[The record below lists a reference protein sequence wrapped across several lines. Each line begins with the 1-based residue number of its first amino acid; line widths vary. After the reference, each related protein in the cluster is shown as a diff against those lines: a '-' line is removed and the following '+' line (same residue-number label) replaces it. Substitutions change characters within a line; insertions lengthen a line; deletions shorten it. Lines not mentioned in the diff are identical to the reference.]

1 MNRAVEH
8 DPKAQ
13 PDVCPKCG
21 GKLRF
26 ERAPGGSGQ
35 TVEICENLRLS
46 TVQPGLNIGSCDH
59 WRMLEVMRQPA
70 HARAPRGPEPAQSL
84 RQRKTPRS
92 TGIRGETALNLA
104 RVVGELPDCP
114 AGARTKDEIAA
125 ALQMPVE
132 NAYRY
137 LEILVAQ
144 GRVSMRFRRSGK
156 PSRPPKEYW
165 VAPGGREAA

>member
-1 MNRAVEH
+1 MNRAKPN
-8 DPKAQ
+8 DPKAKA
-13 PDVCPKCG
+13 DVCPKCG

-35 TVEICENLRLS
+35 IVEICENVRLS
-46 TVQPGLNIGSCDH
+46 TVRPGLNVGSCDH
-59 WRMLEVMRQPA
+59 WTTLEQMHRPPLAGRAREPQPA
-70 HARAPRGPEPAQSL
+70 HSL

-92 TGIRGETALNLA
+92 TGVRGETALKLA
-104 RVVGELPDCP
+104 RVLGALPDNP
-114 AGARTKDEIAA
+114 TIAVTKDEVAR
-125 ALQMPVE
+125 ALGIPVE

-144 GRVSMRFRRSGK
+144 GRVSMRFRRNGK
-156 PSRPPKEYW
+156 PARPPKEYW